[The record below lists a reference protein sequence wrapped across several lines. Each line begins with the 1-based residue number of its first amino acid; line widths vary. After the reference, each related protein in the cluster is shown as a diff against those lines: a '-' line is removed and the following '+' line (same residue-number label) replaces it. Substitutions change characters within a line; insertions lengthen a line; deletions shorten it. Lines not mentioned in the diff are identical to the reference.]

1 MTELAPSPLFVVGC
15 PRSGTT
21 FLSSL
26 LRDSSYG
33 APFESQFIVKYYH
46 RLAFY
51 EPLDDFANFSNL
63 FQAILRERAM
73 RQRRVDLDPAKVF
86 ADLDAKNYRA
96 VVDAICFE
104 ISRQRKQDVRSWGD
118 KTPEYTLHLDSLR
131 SLFPDSRFI
140 YLTRDGRD
148 VALSLMRK
156 SWGPSNVYNSAL
168 MWKDYIERKDA
179 FRSLEVAGRALFVRY
194 ETLLQDP
201 AAEIVRIY
209 EYLDEPCPESEL
221 DRLVATTN
229 RSNFD
234 KWKRE
239 MTEGQRQTFER
250 VAADALRDVGY
261 ETKYDTGPVSAV
273 RAARYNAGNSVKRS
287 LHLIR
292 LNVFDPLFQLFGR
305 EPLER

>member
-1 MTELAPSPLFVVGC
+1 MTTLSRSPLFVVGC

-33 APFESQFIVKYYH
+33 APFESQFIIKYFH
-46 RLAFY
+46 RLPYF
-51 EPLDDFANFSNL
+51 EPLDDLGNFSQL
-63 FQAILRERAM
+63 LRAILRERAI
-73 RQRRVDLDPAKVF
+73 RQRRVDLDPTKVF
-86 ADLDAKNYRA
+86 ADLDEKSYPA

-104 ISRQRKQDVRSWGD
+104 ISRQRNEDVRSWGD
-118 KTPEYTLHLDSLR
+118 KTPEYTLYLESLL

-148 VALSLMRK
+148 VALSLMKK
-156 SWGPSNVYNSAL
+156 SWGPSNVYGCAL
-168 MWKDYIERKDA
+168 MWKDYIEQKVG
-179 FRSLEVAGRALFVRY
+179 FRSLETAGRALFVRY

-209 EYLDEPCPESEL
+209 RYLDEPCPESEL
-221 DRLVATTN
+221 ERLAATTN

-234 KWKRE
+234 KWKHEMAESQRE
-239 MTEGQRQTFER
+239 TFER
-250 VAADALRDVGY
+250 VAADTLRGEGY
-261 ETKYDTGPVSAV
+261 EVKYDVGPVSAGKT
-273 RAARYNAGNSVKRS
+273 ARYSAGNWVKRS
-287 LHLIR
+287 LHLTR
-292 LNVFDPLFQLFGR
+292 LNILDPLFQLFGR